1 MSRKRDGVFLVL
13 CWTVWTQNNSKAM
26 HRQAPA
32 QRAHLLFWSSLERW
46 CQGGKKER
54 RWVVIPQKQP
64 AWTTLHSRSQGWW
77 IITGN
82 SYKMV
87 LSYKEESS
95 DPPPGH
101 IRETLALPQ
110 THSLCSP
117 IFSCTDTFK
126 SLATLGL
133 CFILSRHGRP
143 GFGLPPFHCSAF
155 HTPTHSLSLKLWR
168 LLAFLPLGIQPDENR
183 DYMGVPSS
191 LCLLEGLVQN
201 RQLTN
206 IYSFSMCEWNL
217 HLALIIE
224 ELAW

>member
-1 MSRKRDGVFLVL
+1 MSRKRDVVFLVL

-26 HRQAPA
+26 HRQVPA
-32 QRAHLLFWSSLERW
+32 QRAHLLFWCSLERW

-64 AWTTLHSRSQGWW
+64 AWTTLQSRSQGWW

-95 DPPPGH
+95 DPPSRPH
-101 IRETLALPQ
+101 QRDASLTPDTQPLLTHFQLYWHPQ
-110 THSLCSP
+110 S
-117 IFSCTDTFK
+117 FK

-143 GFGLPPFHCSAF
+143 GFGLPPFHSFAF
-155 HTPTHSLSLKLWR
+155 HTQTHSLSVKLWR

-183 DYMGVPSS
+183 DYVGVPSS
-191 LCLLEGLVQN
+191 LCLLEGLAQN

-206 IYSFSMCEWNL
+206 IYIYFQCVNEIFIWL
-217 HLALIIE
+217 
-224 ELAW
+224 